1 MTKVAILT
9 SSIRTGDAVSN
20 DVFGMMRAL
29 EKRRHEVRIYA
40 EGWTFEEPRVWLASK
55 IAQFVRS
62 PDDVLIYHYSAG
74 WEAGLELLRELPCRT
89 VVKYH
94 NVTPPEFFAGISEP
108 HVYMSRSGRQQLKD
122 IAGVACDVYLADSPY
137 NAREL
142 LAEGVAAARLF
153 VVPPFHHADRFSS
166 LLADFDVLDSY
177 RDDYANVLM
186 VGRVSPNKGHVALI
200 EAFASYR
207 YRYNSRSRLLIV
219 GGEEVSFRDYS
230 AHLRELIDLLW
241 LQQAVVFT
249 GEVSDAELKS
259 YYLVSHVFATA
270 SEHEGFC
277 VPLVEAMAMNVPI
290 VAYSSSAIPETVGDA
305 GLVWRERDPLLLAE
319 SINTFVKDEAIATAL
334 ARMGQRRYVQLFTNE
349 RIEAQFMKALDNL
362 L

>member
-9 SSIRTGDAVSN
+9 SSITTGDAVSN

-55 IAQFVRS
+55 IAQFIRS
-62 PDDVLIYHYSAG
+62 PDDVLIYHYSVG
-74 WEAGLELLRELPCRT
+74 WEVGLELLRELPCRT

-94 NVTPPEFFAGISEP
+94 NVTPPEFFVGFSEP
-108 HVYMSRSGRQQLKD
+108 HVYMSRSGRRQLKD
-122 IAGVACDVYLADSPY
+122 IAHAACDVYLADSPY

-142 LAEGVAAARLF
+142 RAEGVAAERLS
-153 VVPPFHHADRFSS
+153 VVPPFHHIDRLRSGPT
-166 LLADFDVLDSY
+166 DPEVLNAL
-177 RDDYANVLM
+177 RDGKTNVLM

-200 EAFASYR
+200 EAFANY
-207 YRYNSRSRLLIV
+207 YYNYNSHSRLLIV
-219 GGEEVSFRDYS
+219 GREDRGFSTYS
-230 AHLRELIDLLW
+230 SLLREIVARLKLRD
-241 LQQAVVFT
+241 AVVFT
-249 GEVSDAELKS
+249 GAVSEAALKS
-259 YYLVSHVFATA
+259 YYLASHVFVTA

-305 GLVWRERDPLLLAE
+305 GLVWRERDSLLLAE
-319 SINTFVKDEAIATAL
+319 SINTLVKDEAIATAL
-334 ARMGQRRYVQLFTNE
+334 ARTGQRRYEQFFTND
-349 RIEAQFMKALDNL
+349 RIEAEFVKAVESL